1 MVNGFALP
9 ALGHVLRHLLINAAP
24 GSDLR
29 FLGASGWQVTMLAPD
44 LIKRGDADPPLLNVY
59 LYQVAPNPGWRNR
72 AAQIQ
77 DANRQGIAAPSL
89 ALDLRYLV
97 TAYGSKAYQAEAL
110 LGHALLALHH
120 HPLLTRDYIAKS
132 LALFVPS
139 EALDEQLAS
148 SGLAEQVESIRLSI
162 DNLTADD
169 MARLWLGFQ
178 QGMRPSISV
187 LASALLFS
195 GPALATTPAP
205 ITLRSVDPKR

>member
-9 ALGHVLRHLLINAAP
+9 ALGHVLRHLLINSAP

-59 LYQVAPNPGWRNR
+59 LYQIAPNPGWRNR

-97 TAYGSKAYQAEAL
+97 TA
-110 LGHALLALHH
+110 
-120 HPLLTRDYIAKS
+120 
-132 LALFVPS
+132 
-139 EALDEQLAS
+139 
-148 SGLAEQVESIRLSI
+148 
-162 DNLTADD
+162 
-169 MARLWLGFQ
+169 
-178 QGMRPSISV
+178 
-187 LASALLFS
+187 
-195 GPALATTPAP
+195 
-205 ITLRSVDPKR
+205 